1 MIELVT
7 ISVIITFIIFFVCK
21 AIFSYIWDKKTSKQE
36 IKSSNALFEEY
47 VMDKEAMKQDVNK
60 NAEVAEIT
68 KSEREENT
76 EHILNNELL
85 GKSVESEKMPL
96 VNKLMGYDNARL
108 NRIINNPKLYNQE
121 VVDKAVEILGRREA
135 WEQIKDF
142 TDSELLEIAM
152 TDSDLY
158 AANVIEAA
166 SMELYQRDSQL
177 LHQQFMQMFSSL
189 PQIAS
194 GTAPAPEG
202 IRLAAQKYLSQNK

>member
-1 MIELVT
+1 
-7 ISVIITFIIFFVCK
+7 
-21 AIFSYIWDKKTSKQE
+21 
-36 IKSSNALFEEY
+36 
-47 VMDKEAMKQDVNK
+47 
-60 NAEVAEIT
+60 
-68 KSEREENT
+68 
-76 EHILNNELL
+76 
-85 GKSVESEKMPL
+85 
-96 VNKLMGYDNARL
+96 
-108 NRIINNPKLYNQE
+108 
-121 VVDKAVEILGRREA
+121 
-135 WEQIKDF
+135 
-142 TDSELLEIAM
+142 M